1 MLFYDSQGLEVVVYC
16 LFLLLSNIREETH
29 HRFKSTSTKVAKS
42 IKVGLE
48 AGFIFIGSSYIYIKK
63 RTEEGKTE
71 RYRPNRNQVS
81 SYMQGRSKKKKIKGG
96 KLKEL
101 F

>member
-63 RTEEGKTE
+63 KEQRKEKQKDTGQTETRFDPTCRGGA
-71 RYRPNRNQVS
+71 R
-81 SYMQGRSKKKKIKGG
+81 KK
-96 KLKEL
+96 
-101 F
+101 